1 MTAEFIND
9 GLSVRNQ
16 NWVVIECDDTNL
28 LGSKPEWEVP
38 GVVLDEKSDEPFVRA
53 EWSAVDAQRRL
64 FSVVAV
70 AVVQAEFGGNGKIN
84 LVRCDGELAPD
95 CAPDLD
101 IDLRPIESGFIWHF
115 HKIDATF
122 DQDISHHVLGLFPKL
137 RLIHKFLPQL
147 FGVMRGEPHLVFLQ
161 SENLEIFDIH
171 LVHGAKLSCELL
183 LRAVNMGVVHI
194 KRTHAHQPEKLSALL
209 IAVATAVFSQS
220 QWQVTVAAWLCRE
233 NSMVVGAIH
242 RL

>member
-1 MTAEFIND
+1 M
-9 GLSVRNQ
+9 
-16 NWVVIECDDTNL
+16 
-28 LGSKPEWEVP
+28 
-38 GVVLDEKSDEPFVRA
+38 LDEKSDESLVCA
-53 EWSAVDAQRRL
+53 ERGAVDAHRRL

-70 AVVQAEFGGNGKIN
+70 AVVQAEFSGNGKIN

-95 CAPDLD
+95 RTPDLD
-101 IDLRPIESGFIWHF
+101 IDFRPIESSFIWHF
-115 HKIDATF
+115 DKIDAAL
-122 DQDISHHVLGLFPKL
+122 DENISHHVFGLFPKL

-171 LVHGAKLSCELL
+171 LVHGAKLFCELL

-194 KRTHAHQPEKLSALL
+194 ERTHAHQPEKLSALL
-209 IAVATAVFSQS
+209 IAVAAAIFSQS

-242 RL
+242 CL